1 LIGIMTMSAV
11 LDISGYCLRPM
22 TLDDLAQVIK
32 IEAHAYVYPWSKGIF
47 EDCLRVGYL
56 CRVFENAGRVQAY
69 AIMSLMGG
77 DCHVMN
83 LTVDPEVQGQG
94 VGRAVMRQLTEIARS
109 YRVESMLLEARPS
122 NAAAL
127 RLYTSEGFHE
137 VGTRKAYYPAKWGRE
152 DAIIL
157 AKAL

>member
-1 LIGIMTMSAV
+1 
-11 LDISGYCLRPM
+11 
-22 TLDDLAQVIK
+22 
-32 IEAHAYVYPWSKGIF
+32 
-47 EDCLRVGYL
+47 
-56 CRVFENAGRVQAY
+56 
-69 AIMSLMGG
+69 
-77 DCHVMN
+77 
-83 LTVDPEVQGQG
+83 
-94 VGRAVMRQLTEIARS
+94 MRQLTEIARS